1 MSLEAQIWREVS
13 RNIELE
19 AALPRM
25 IDLFGELL
33 PIEMILL
40 RRYER
45 EPPRFTTAA
54 LGRSAECP
62 ELARLSARSDLPGRC
77 LSALEDFFE
86 SREASPLSAL
96 DPALARVLIPEG
108 MAASL
113 RGSLVVGPLRAHG
126 EPVGA
131 VVIALSRSARVDR
144 KAVELLSYTLAPLG
158 VTLENAQR
166 VQELA
171 RMKEKLEADRD
182 ALLTRLQRQDISE
195 VVIGA
200 SGGLRLVME
209 RLDQVAPTDAPVLIL
224 GATGTGKEVIA
235 RAIHTRSRRREGP
248 VVRVNCGAIP
258 SELVDSELFGHERG
272 AFTGAMGARKGW
284 FERADGGTLFLDE
297 IGELPPAAQVRLL
310 RVLQEGTL
318 ERVGAQQ
325 TINVDVR
332 IVAATHRDLEA
343 MVREGSFRQDLW
355 FRLSVFPIRLPAL
368 QERIEDLP
376 ALAAEFADRAGRR
389 LGGMPLSLTDADI
402 ALLRQYAWP
411 GNVRE
416 LGSVIERAAILGNG
430 KRLEIAAAL
439 GASLDRPPSAQAGS
453 GSYADSETAADELS
467 VERVGAAP
475 AGVEESEAFP
485 TLDEITQR
493 HIRRALERCHGR
505 IEGPF
510 GAAELL
516 GVNPHTLRSRMK
528 KLGIEWSSY
537 REGLRRITR
546 A

>member
-13 RNIELE
+13 RNAELE
-19 AALPRM
+19 EALSRM
-25 IDLFGELL
+25 IDLFEELL
-33 PIEMILL
+33 PIEMIVL

-45 EPPRFTTAA
+45 ELQRFNTVAI
-54 LGRSAECP
+54 GRASECLVP
-62 ELARLSARSDLPGRC
+62 ARIGAKSELLGRC
-77 LSALEDFFE
+77 LSAAEAFFA
-86 SREASPLSAL
+86 SREAMPSHAL
-96 DPALARVLIPEG
+96 APALARVLIPEG
-108 MAASL
+108 LAASL
-113 RGSLVVGPLRAHG
+113 MGSLLIGPLKAHG
-126 EPVGA
+126 EPVGV
-131 VVIALSRSARVDR
+131 VVIALGRRARPNQE
-144 KAVELLSYTLAPLG
+144 AAQLLSYTLAPLG
-158 VTLENAQR
+158 VALKNAQR

-209 RLDQVAPTDAPVLIL
+209 RVEQVAPTDAPVLIL

-258 SELVDSELFGHERG
+258 GELVDSELFGHERG
-272 AFTGAMGARKGW
+272 AFTGAVGARKGW

-325 TINVDVR
+325 PISVDVR

-389 LGGMPLSLTDADI
+389 LGGLPLTLSDEDI
-402 ALLRQYAWP
+402 ALLGRYSWP

-439 GASLDRPPSAQAGS
+439 GASAPLLAPRQVEERLQREEPISREEQA
-453 GSYADSETAADELS
+453 
-467 VERVGAAP
+467 VERISGLSPAAED
-475 AGVEESEAFP
+475 ANDFP
-485 TLDEITQR
+485 TLDEMMRR

-510 GAAELL
+510 GAAALL
-516 GVNPHTLRSRMK
+516 GINPHTLRSRMR

-537 REGLRRITR
+537 REALRGIRS
-546 A
+546 

>member
-1 MSLEAQIWREVS
+1 MSLEAQLWREVS

-19 AALPRM
+19 AALSRM
-25 IDLFGELL
+25 LKLIGELL
-33 PIEMILL
+33 PTRGILV
-40 RRYER
+40 RRV
-45 EPPRFTTAA
+45 EPESKR
-54 LGRSAECP
+54 
-62 ELARLSARSDLPGRC
+62 LANVAMARRSDCEAPKRISAKSEIPGRC
-77 LSALEDFFE
+77 QAELERFFNLRDAQRLEDVE
-86 SREASPLSAL
+86 TG
-96 DPALARVLIPEG
+96 LARAIVPEG
-108 MAASL
+108 L
-113 RGSLVVGPLRAHG
+113 VGKLVVGPLRAHG
-126 EPVGA
+126 EAVG
-131 VVIALSRSARVDR
+131 VVIFELARHARVDE
-144 KAVELLSYTLAPLG
+144 AALQLLSYTLAPIG
-158 VTLENAQR
+158 VALANAQR

-171 RMKEKLEADRD
+171 RIKEKLEADRD

-209 RLDQVAPTDAPVLIL
+209 RVEQVAPTDAPVLIL

-235 RAIHTRSRRREGP
+235 RAIHNRSRRHRGP

-272 AFTGAMGARKGW
+272 AFTGATGTRKGW

-318 ERVGAQQ
+318 ERVGGQQ
-325 TINVDVR
+325 TITVDVR

-343 MVREGSFRQDLW
+343 MVREGTFRQDLW
-355 FRLSVFPIRLPAL
+355 FRLSVFPIRLPSL
-368 QERIEDLP
+368 KERFEDLS

-389 LGGMPLSLTDADI
+389 LGGLPLKPSERDI
-402 ALLRQYAWP
+402 ELLRRYSWP

-430 KRLEIAAAL
+430 KRLEIARAL
-439 GASLDRPPSAQAGS
+439 GSSVTGEAPSDDASLAGDASARDRSAARSESDGS
-453 GSYADSETAADELS
+453 RPQTP
-467 VERVGAAP
+467 AP
-475 AGVEESEAFP
+475 HTDFP
-485 TLDEITQR
+485 TLEEVMR
-493 HIRRALERCHGR
+493 EHIHRALERCHGR

-516 GVNPHTLRSRMK
+516 GINPHTLRSRMR
-528 KLGIEWSSY
+528 KLGIEWASY
-537 REGLRRITR
+537 REEFRRMR
-546 A
+546 SSS